1 MGCDWHRQQE
11 EQMEHDEKTGGPA
24 FPAMEVRTHDTGDIV
39 HNASQGISV
48 RDYFAAHAPITWQDA
63 IEWLDTYGGEVVG
76 PWHPERIMDTLVML
90 RSEYADAMLKARA
103 V

>member
-1 MGCDWHRQQE
+1 MNRTN
-11 EQMEHDEKTGGPA
+11 TGGPA
-24 FPAMEVRTHDTGDIV
+24 FSRPAVFTEVLGL
-39 HNASQGISV
+39 ASVEQDGMTL

-90 RSEYADAMLKARA
+90 RNEYADAMLKAREA
-103 V
+103 